1 MSGDEDPFAQVG
13 ELEGIPSAMAAARDA
28 FDALLRDRG
37 LRRSTADV
45 TAESLLRGAAAS
57 AALEGSRYEVAAL
70 RAGGGDPL
78 ARAAVRLSTELL
90 GLLPVWGRSPPQA
103 LARAHTLAA
112 GGFTPAVD
120 LGRPR
125 EDAGAVLRLA
135 GLAARLSAPT
145 RAPALVVAAIA
156 HAEIVD
162 TAPFASVNGVV
173 ARAAERLVLVSRGV
187 DPASVTVPETGHAQR
202 EQEYRVALQGYAAGG
217 AGGVRDWLLYAAR
230 AYVAGVEASPLRG

>member
-1 MSGDEDPFAQVG
+1 
-13 ELEGIPSAMAAARDA
+13 
-28 FDALLRDRG
+28 
-37 LRRSTADV
+37 
-45 TAESLLRGAAAS
+45 
-57 AALEGSRYEVAAL
+57 
-70 RAGGGDPL
+70 
-78 ARAAVRLSTELL
+78 
-90 GLLPVWGRSPPQA
+90 
-103 LARAHTLAA
+103 
-112 GGFTPAVD
+112 
-120 LGRPR
+120 
-125 EDAGAVLRLA
+125 VLRLA
-135 GLAARLSAPT
+135 DLAARLSAPT